1 MIVLSNTLQC
11 YTKVSC
17 IQLLIV
23 NILQSIKHYFS
34 LFWLYFQH
42 YIHVMKEPL
51 LSERIQMAH
60 TIEIESK
67 TRNELGLKVSWYDV
81 YGETQSQE
89 YSLSKGS
96 IIKL

>member
-1 MIVLSNTLQC
+1 
-11 YTKVSC
+11 
-17 IQLLIV
+17 
-23 NILQSIKHYFS
+23 
-34 LFWLYFQH
+34 
-42 YIHVMKEPL
+42 MKEPL

-60 TIEIESK
+60 TIEVESK